1 MGTLSLSVLI
11 SAGLFAA
18 SRLKDRLQKHH
29 HDTVA
34 VDSSAA
40 MRLAARTP
48 DDMDDDNA
56 AAASSHAGHA
66 HASAAHSHSRS
77 TRAVA
82 SDEQSS
88 DDRLVSDAT
97 DSASAAK
104 SHHHAS
110 RAVQHA
116 TDEADSLPADLD
128 GTAQTA
134 DHSTHAPLD
143 PMSSSP
149 ENASPVASPVSHPQA
164 PLQPSL
170 PINQT
175 VAQPSYPVAQ
185 PATPASGQSLDV
197 SNPQWPAAP
206 SGAAPAP
213 SSTVQVS
220 AEAANPN
227 TPTLTIVPGRPE
239 NFAMPGRPHAAAM
252 QPIAQMPPVAPQPVA
267 PQQVVPQAAPQVVPV
282 SAPPVTVQ
290 PIATQPTASP
300 IQPTAQ
306 QVPADAPAT
315 HYSES
320 PAAAPGQPVA
330 NPLASL
336 DRTKVMSFQ
345 FRNAPWSLVLAKFA
359 SATGLEL
366 RMQAMPDG
374 TFNRWDSARY
384 TPSQTLSILNSE
396 LAKLGCQ
403 AKIVGTSLYIVQAG
417 SADAATAGPTVV
429 PASASMPASSPMPQY
444 ASAPGTATR

>member
-1 MGTLSLSVLI
+1 VGTLSLSVLL

-18 SRLKDRLQKHH
+18 QRIFNRPQKHH
-29 HDTVA
+29 DDAVA
-34 VDSSAA
+34 VGSSAQLQ
-40 MRLAARTP
+40 LAAHTP
-48 DDMDDDNA
+48 DDADDDSA
-56 AAASSHAGHA
+56 APASGSSHVGHVQAPGA
-66 HASAAHSHSRS
+66 HGRSHSA
-77 TRAVA
+77 RAVA
-82 SDEQSS
+82 SEDQSS
-88 DDRLVSDAT
+88 DDSLVSDAT

-116 TDEADSLPADLD
+116 TDETDSLPADLD
-128 GTAQTA
+128 GTAQAA
-134 DHSTHAPLD
+134 DHSSHAPLD

-149 ENASPVASPVSHPQA
+149 ESASPVSQPQA
-164 PLQPSL
+164 PLQSSL
-170 PINQT
+170 PINQS
-175 VAQPSYPVAQ
+175 AALPAYPAVQSAY
-185 PATPASGQSLDV
+185 PAGGQTMDV
-197 SNPQWPAAP
+197 SSPQWPAAP
-206 SGAAPAP
+206 AGAVSAP

-220 AEAANPN
+220 AEAANAN

-239 NFAMPGRPHAAAM
+239 NFAMPGGQRAPVM
-252 QPIAQMPPVAPQPVA
+252 QPIAQAPPVAPQPVA
-267 PQQVVPQAAPQVVPV
+267 PQQVVPQQVAPQFVPAP
-282 SAPPVTVQ
+282 APPITIQ
-290 PIATQPTASP
+290 PIATQPMASP

-306 QVPADAPAT
+306 QVSADAPAS

-320 PAAAPGQPVA
+320 PAAAPGQPAA
-330 NPLASL
+330 NPLVSL

-384 TPSQTLSILNSE
+384 TPTQTLAILNSE

-417 SADAATAGPTVV
+417 SADAATAGPAVV
-429 PASASMPASSPMPQY
+429 PASASMPTSSPMPQY

>member
-1 MGTLSLSVLI
+1 VGTLSLSVLI

-18 SRLKDRLQKHH
+18 QRIFNPPQKHH
-29 HDTVA
+29 DDTVA
-34 VDSSAA
+34 ADSSAPL
-40 MRLAARTP
+40 RLAAHTP
-48 DDMDDDNA
+48 DDADDDNTA
-56 AAASSHAGHA
+56 PASVSSHAHA
-66 HASAAHSHSRS
+66 PGAHGHSHS

-82 SDEQSS
+82 ADDQSS
-88 DDRLVSDAT
+88 DDSLVSEAT
-97 DSASAAK
+97 DSASTAK

-116 TDEADSLPADLD
+116 TDESDTLPADLD
-128 GTAQTA
+128 GTAQTV
-134 DHSTHAPLD
+134 DHASHAPLD

-149 ENASPVASPVSHPQA
+149 GNASPVASQVSQPQA
-164 PLQPSL
+164 PSQSSV
-170 PINQT
+170 PINQS
-175 VAQPSYPVAQ
+175 AALPAYPAVQ
-185 PATPASGQSLDV
+185 PAYPASGQTMDV
-197 SNPQWPAAP
+197 SSPHWPAALA
-206 SGAAPAP
+206 GAAPAP

-220 AEAANPN
+220 AEAANAN

-239 NFAMPGRPHAAAM
+239 NFAIPGGQRAVVM
-252 QPIAQMPPVAPQPVA
+252 QPIAQAPPIAPQPVA
-267 PQQVVPQAAPQVVPV
+267 PQQVAPQPVAPQFVP
-282 SAPPVTVQ
+282 APVPPITVQ
-290 PIATQPTASP
+290 PIATQPTPSP

-306 QVPADAPAT
+306 QVPADAPAS

-320 PAAAPGQPVA
+320 PAAAPGQPAA
-330 NPLASL
+330 NPLTSL
-336 DRTKVMSFQ
+336 DRSKVMSFQ

-359 SATGLEL
+359 GATGLEL

-384 TPSQTLSILNSE
+384 TPTQTLAILNSE
-396 LAKLGCQ
+396 LVKLGCQ

-417 SADAATAGPTVV
+417 AADAATAGPTVV